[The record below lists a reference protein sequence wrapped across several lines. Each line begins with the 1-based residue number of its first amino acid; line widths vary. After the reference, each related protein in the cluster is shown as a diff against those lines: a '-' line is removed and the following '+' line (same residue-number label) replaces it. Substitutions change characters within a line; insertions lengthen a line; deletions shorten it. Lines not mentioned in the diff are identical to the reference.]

1 MGIWDQSH
9 HALRHGQLPDSRCL
23 FQGLPGPPGEDGH
36 QGKDGPKVR
45 SHTSDSS
52 RMSPGMNELINELNE
67 FYPPF
72 INRLPQHIKHL
83 MFLS

>member
-9 HALRHGQLPDSRCL
+9 HALHHGQLPDSRCL

-52 RMSPGMNELINELNE
+52 RMSPGMNGLINE

-72 INRLPQHIKHL
+72 INRLTQHL